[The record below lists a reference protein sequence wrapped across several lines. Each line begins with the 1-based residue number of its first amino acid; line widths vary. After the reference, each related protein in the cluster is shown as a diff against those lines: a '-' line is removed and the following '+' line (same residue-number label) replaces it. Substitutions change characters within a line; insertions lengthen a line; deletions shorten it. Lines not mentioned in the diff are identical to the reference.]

1 MEELLELKNLI
12 YAGDT
17 TNALLLIEEIEEM
30 SKEDKINKMDSYA
43 IILLIH
49 LIKQNVEARTTRSW
63 QVSIDLAVN
72 KIQKINRRRKAG
84 GNYLDQAEIEQLLSE
99 AYAIAIKQASL
110 EAFEGI
116 YDSKTLTTMVNQE
129 VILSQALTLILSA

>member
-1 MEELLELKNLI
+1 L
-12 YAGDT
+12 
-17 TNALLLIEEIEEM
+17 
-30 SKEDKINKMDSYA
+30 
-43 IILLIH
+43 
-49 LIKQNVEARTTRSW
+49 W

-72 KIQKINRRRKAG
+72 KIQKINKRRKAG

-129 VILSQALTLILSA
+129 TILLEALTLILST

>member
-43 IILLIH
+43 I
-49 LIKQNVEARTTRSW
+49 
-63 QVSIDLAVN
+63 
-72 KIQKINRRRKAG
+72 
-84 GNYLDQAEIEQLLSE
+84 
-99 AYAIAIKQASL
+99 
-110 EAFEGI
+110 
-116 YDSKTLTTMVNQE
+116 
-129 VILSQALTLILSA
+129 

>member
-43 IILLIH
+43 IILLMH
-49 LIKQNVEARTTRSW
+49 LIKQNVEVRTTRSW

-72 KIQKINRRRKAG
+72 KIQKINKRRKAG

-99 AYAIAIKQASL
+99 AYLIAIKQASL

-116 YDSKTLTTMVNQE
+116 YDSKTLITMVNQE
-129 VILSQALTLILSA
+129 TILLEAVTLILST